1 MTTFA
6 GNKRQA
12 FYVTALLKREEK
24 NFLNK
29 YARGKNNIYIHSNFA
44 FNKLE

>member
-29 YARGKNNIYIHSNFA
+29 YARGKNNIYIYIVISRLIN
-44 FNKLE
+44 